1 MAAAMQEASA
11 RQDYET
17 AAACRDRL
25 QALSSV
31 QARQSINLE
40 DLADMDVIALARAG
54 GRSCVQVFFFRAGRN
69 YGNRSYFPRHDKDE
83 TPEAVMSAF
92 IAQFYENKPVLKNI
106 MINITPEDKTLLEEA
121 LASKAGGRVR
131 IFIPRRGNRRRVIE
145 FAESN
150 ACTALERHMA
160 EKAGEAKLLGGVAEL
175 FGMEEPPS
183 RIEVYDN
190 SHISGS
196 NMVGAMIVAGP
207 DGLNKS
213 AYRKF
218 NIKTAARADDYA
230 MMREVMTR
238 RFKRALKETP
248 DMEGPDWPGLLL
260 VDGGEGQLGACAE
273 VLEECGV
280 LDALTL
286 VAVSKGPDRNAGRE
300 RFHMLGKPSFQL
312 PVNDPLLHYLQRLR
326 DEAHRF
332 AIGTHR
338 AKRQKQMV
346 VSSLDTV
353 PGIGAKRKKA
363 LLHYFGSAKKVAEA
377 GVEDLQKVEGISR
390 SIARSIYDH
399 FH

>member
-1 MAAAMQEASA
+1 
-11 RQDYET
+11 
-17 AAACRDRL
+17 
-25 QALSSV
+25 
-31 QARQSINLE
+31 
-40 DLADMDVIALARAG
+40 
-54 GRSCVQVFFFRAGRN
+54 
-69 YGNRSYFPRHDKDE
+69 
-83 TPEAVMSAF
+83 
-92 IAQFYENKPVLKNI
+92 
-106 MINITPEDKTLLEEA
+106 
-121 LASKAGGRVR
+121 
-131 IFIPRRGNRRRVIE
+131 VIE

-150 ACTALERHMA
+150 ARTALERHMA